1 MAIDAVKS
9 DVSNLDG
16 DLITGT
22 ADVKSELKDWM
33 TNRTDILQTKMSNDG
48 GNDLAAIHSEVDT
61 NVTNIQAS
69 LQSLDSKIG
78 MMDTVS
84 QRTLFQ

>member
-1 MAIDAVKS
+1 
-9 DVSNLDG
+9 
-16 DLITGT
+16 
-22 ADVKSELKDWM
+22 
-33 TNRTDILQTKMSNDG
+33 MSNDG
-48 GNDLAAIHSEVDT
+48 GNDLAAILSEVDT

-84 QRTLFQ
+84 QRTLFQEIDCAKYGQWFVFT

>member
-1 MAIDAVKS
+1 MQRCLEFRWRFDHRNSRREIRAEG
-9 DVSNLDG
+9 LD
-16 DLITGT
+16 
-22 ADVKSELKDWM
+22 DW
-33 TNRTDILQTKMSNDG
+33 TDILQTKMSNDG
-48 GNDLAAIHSEVDT
+48 GNDLAAILSEVDT